1 MLVLGG
7 IIVPATYAIVYDKTL
22 KAFIWILDFGS
33 TPRKTRRIVNALKQK

>member
-22 KAFIWILDFGS
+22 KTLNSLRAPNVNFGKFLV
-33 TPRKTRRIVNALKQK
+33 RKMI